1 MEEYAVIL
9 THSTSHTIRVEKI
22 LKEEGFTIKMI
33 PVPRHVSSD
42 CGSCVKIKVE
52 DKDRVLEILKQ
63 RNAQFDRI
71 ELL

>member
-22 LKEEGFTIKMI
+22 LKEEGFATKMI

>member
-22 LKEEGFTIKMI
+22 LKEEGLEIKMM

-42 CGSCVKIKVE
+42 CGSCVKIRAE
-52 DKDRVLEILKQ
+52 DRDRVLEILER
-63 RNAQFDRI
+63 RNVPFDRI

>member
-52 DKDRVLEILKQ
+52 NKDRVLEILKQ

>member
-22 LKEEGFTIKMI
+22 LKEEGLEIKMM

-42 CGSCVKIKVE
+42 CGSCVKIRAE
-52 DKDRVLEILKQ
+52 DRDRVLEILER
-63 RNAQFDRI
+63 RNAPFDRI

>member
-22 LKEEGFTIKMI
+22 LKEEGLEIKMM

-42 CGSCVKIKVE
+42 CGSCVRIRAE
-52 DKDRVLEILKQ
+52 DRDRVLEILER
-63 RNAQFDRI
+63 RNAPFDRI

>member
-22 LKEEGFTIKMI
+22 LKEEGLVTKMV

-52 DKDRVLEILKQ
+52 DKERALQILKE
-63 RNAQFDRI
+63 RNAPFDRI